1 MGYTTDFAGSF
12 KLDKPLTAIHIEY
25 LNMFADTRRMKRDPT
40 KLHLMKLEGRGNT
53 RCFKLLE
60 ELGLPMGADGDY
72 YCGTGFSGQDRDESI
87 VEYNYAP
94 GEGKY
99 NDPIKPV
106 GGQPGLWC
114 QWNPSDDGTQIVWD
128 GSEKFYHY
136 TEWLKY
142 LIENFLKPWGYKVSG
157 LVEWKG
163 EDSGDYGVIEVT
175 DNDVITH
182 DHKKVVDLF
191 SPLRNDDVPD
201 AEKAAKMTESAI
213 AASEAFAESKA
224 KASNTPEIILDLV
237 KLRNELVKSKKG
249 TAVACKKLDELI
261 KKYGV

>member
-1 MGYTTDFAGSF
+1 MGYDTDFTGEF
-12 KLDKPLTAIHIEY
+12 TLDKPLTATQVEY

-40 KLHLMKLEGRGNT
+40 KLHLMKLEGKGNT

-60 ELGLPMGADGDY
+60 ELGLPIGGEGEF
-72 YCGTGFSGQDRDESI
+72 YCGTGCCGQDHDSSI

-99 NDPIKPV
+99 NDPIKPE

-114 QWNPSDDGTQIVWD
+114 QWVPSKDGYALEWN

-136 TEWLKY
+136 VEWLKY

-157 LVEWKG
+157 LVEWEG
-163 EDSGDYGVIEVT
+163 EDSGDYGVIEAT
-175 DNDVITH
+175 DNEVITH

-191 SPLRNDDVPD
+191 PPKV
-201 AEKAAKMTESAI
+201 EKVATPVSVEIAAKPDGSIT
-213 AASEAFAESKA
+213 A
-224 KASNTPEIILDLV
+224 KVSNTPEIVLDLV
-237 KLRNELVKSKKG
+237 KLRNELATSKKG
-249 TAVACKKLDELI
+249 TAVACKKLDNLI